1 MKIILNKCFGGFG
14 FSPKVY
20 VEYAKRKGI
29 DLFVYD
35 EKHSN
40 KSMFDYETT
49 YFKVPLEQITFD
61 NYAFASVNV
70 NNRLFMPH
78 FCTMDLGDSF
88 SNKDKQKYNALNK
101 HSLYLNEHYRTDEV
115 LISIV
120 EDLGSEANGKFA
132 DLKIVEIPDDLDYV
146 IDDYDGIETLHQN
159 VPTW

>member
-35 EKHSN
+35 KKYSDDTN
-40 KSMFDYETT
+40 KSIYEAT
-49 YFKVPLEQITFD
+49 YFKVPLERITSD
-61 NYAFASVNV
+61 NYAFINV
-70 NNRLFMPH
+70 NDRLFSPH
-78 FCTMDLGDSF
+78 FCTVDLGDSF
-88 SNKDKQKYNALNK
+88 PNDDKQKYDALNE

-120 EDLGSEANGKFA
+120 EDLGSEANGKYA

-159 VPTW
+159 IPTW

>member
-49 YFKVPLEQITFD
+49 YFKIPLDDI
-61 NYAFASVNV
+61 NY
-70 NNRLFMPH
+70 NRLFLPH

-88 SNKDKQKYNALNK
+88 SKNNKQKYDALDR
-101 HSLYLNEHYRTDEV
+101 HLLYLNEHYRTDEV

-132 DLKIVEIPDDLDYV
+132 DLKIVEIPDDMDYV

>member
-35 EKHSN
+35 EKCSN
-40 KSMFDYETT
+40 EFIYETI
-49 YFKVPLEQITFD
+49 YFKIPLEQITFD
-61 NYAFASVNV
+61 NYSYINV
-70 NNRLFMPH
+70 NNRLFLPH

-88 SNKDKQKYNALNK
+88 SNKDKQKYDAFKEHL
-101 HSLYLNEHYRTDEV
+101 LYLNEHYRTDEV

-146 IDDYDGIETLHQN
+146 IDDYDGRETLHQN